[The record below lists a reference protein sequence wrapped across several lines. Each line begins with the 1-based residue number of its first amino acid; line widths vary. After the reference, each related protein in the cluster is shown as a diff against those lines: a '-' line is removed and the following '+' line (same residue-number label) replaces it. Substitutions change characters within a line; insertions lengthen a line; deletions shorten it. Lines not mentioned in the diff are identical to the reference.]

1 MHYLEV
7 LSLKISNA
15 DIDAICHIASPFH
28 FKPKDNEKDLLLPAI
43 NGTVNLLSSALN
55 TPVKRIVITST
66 MATISHIGKGAW
78 PGKVYNRIPSKVIN
92 DRKTITILPR
102 GKNASAIQTHISCIR
117 RVKHLPNARRGNL
130 WNNINPNGMSLR
142 FILH

>member
-78 PGKVYNRIPSKVIN
+78 PGKVYNVSP
-92 DRKTITILPR
+92 RKSLMIGRRL
-102 GKNASAIQTHISCIR
+102 QSCHVGRMHRQSR
-117 RVKHLPNARRGNL
+117 RTFRVYG
-130 WNNINPNGMSLR
+130 G
-142 FILH
+142 